1 MQYKQ
6 ILEQCVAQS
15 FAFILSKGKGCHQ
28 LHQYFL
34 NIYIFY
40 FKHTWFE
47 WNDAPKTH
55 LAFGEAISDCWQKE
69 IRGHWL
75 AIKNWK
81 CCQASFF
88 LFQFNFFLSSP
99 KQMIWRR
106 VISSTMSLFDWI
118 WWSLRGHFQE
128 DPCNDFWRVL
138 VQFTWTATCLRPVTD
153 LFFANKY
160 FWWTSKK
167 QSSFFYP
174 HWRMIWWNGLI
185 FNCTFIHNSH
195 FYRT

>member
-1 MQYKQ
+1 MLPGQ
-6 ILEQCVAQS
+6 
-15 FAFILSKGKGCHQ
+15 
-28 LHQYFL
+28 
-34 NIYIFY
+34 
-40 FKHTWFE
+40 
-47 WNDAPKTH
+47 
-55 LAFGEAISDCWQKE
+55 
-69 IRGHWL
+69 
-75 AIKNWK
+75 
-81 CCQASFF
+81 FF
-88 LFQFNFFLSSP
+88 HFQFNFFLSSP

-174 HWRMIWWNGLI
+174 HWRMIWWNGLF
-185 FNCTFIHNSH
+185 FNCSLFHNSH
-195 FYRT
+195 FDRTYAIGLDPWRPRKASNYYNTVVQWTSIFPLNFTSHIFTVYST